1 MREMGGSVKDAILGM
16 VGRSPWG
23 SSGGGHD
30 DGSRDDGVGGD
41 GNPPSGEDGSVGEP
55 APDST
60 AADDG
65 GKPAKSRPKNPWLPE
80 GGAGAAGGPRR
91 AANIEDLFG
100 RRGQRGP
107 GGGGGS
113 GGFPRMPQA
122 PGGKSWVPLLV
133 VAVVAF
139 WMFVTSFHM
148 IDPKEQGIVTT
159 FGKYEK
165 TLSPGVS
172 LTLPWPI
179 QQVSVEDVTS
189 IRRDTI
195 PEGEG
200 EKLMLTGD
208 QNLVDLS
215 YLIRWNIKDLKLY
228 KFQLAEPDETVKE
241 VAEAAMRASV
251 AEVTLDQALSG
262 SGRAEIERSVAANM
276 QALLDAYR
284 AGINIQG
291 VEIKKADPPG
301 QVIDSFR
308 EVLAA
313 QQDAQSDINRAR
325 AWAEQVT
332 ARAEG
337 EAQEFNE
344 VYQQYRLAP
353 EVTRRR
359 MYYETMERVLRE
371 TDKTVV
377 EADGVV
383 PYLPLPEARRSS
395 PAAQPARES
404 N

>member
-1 MREMGGSVKDAILGM
+1 MKDLGGSVKDAILGM
-16 VGRSPWG
+16 AGRNPWG
-23 SSGGGHD
+23 SPGSGHD
-30 DGSRDDGVGGD
+30 DSGDDAPNAGD
-41 GNPPSGEDGSVGEP
+41 AASDDALRGDRP
-55 APDST
+55 

-65 GKPAKSRPKNPWLPE
+65 NRPPKSKPKNPWLPE
-80 GGAGAAGGPRR
+80 GGAGASGGPRR

-107 GGGGGS
+107 GGGPSGGGG

-133 VAVVAF
+133 IAVVAF
-139 WMFVTSFHM
+139 WLLISSFHM
-148 IDPKEQGIVTT
+148 VDPKEQGIVTT
-159 FGKYEK
+159 FGKYER
-165 TLSPGVS
+165 TLTPGVS
-172 LTLPWPI
+172 FTMPWPI
-179 QQVSVEDVTS
+179 QQVEIEDVTS

-228 KFQLAEPDETVKE
+228 KFQLADPDETVKE

-284 AGINIQG
+284 AGVSIQG
-291 VEIKKADPPG
+291 VEIKKADPPE
-301 QVIDSFR
+301 QVIDAFR

-344 VYQQYRLAP
+344 VYEQYRLAP

-359 MYYETMERVLRE
+359 MYYETMERVLRQ

-395 PAAQPARES
+395 PAPAPATPQES

>member
-1 MREMGGSVKDAILGM
+1 MKEMGGSLKDAILGM
-16 VGRSPWG
+16 VGRNPWG
-23 SSGGGHD
+23 SAGGGSD
-30 DGSRDDGVGGD
+30 E
-41 GNPPSGEDGSVGEP
+41 PPSGDNSNGGDAPASDGDGTPP
-55 APDST
+55 A
-60 AADDG
+60 
-65 GKPAKSRPKNPWLPE
+65 KPASKPKNPWLPE

-100 RRGQRGP
+100 RRGQRGGGP
-107 GGGGGS
+107 SGGGGGN
-113 GGFPRMPQA
+113 FPRMPQA
-122 PGGKSWVPLLV
+122 PGGKSWVPLVV
-133 VAVVAF
+133 VAVAAL
-139 WMFVTSFHM
+139 WLLITSFHM

-172 LTLPWPI
+172 FTLPWPI
-179 QQVSVEDVTS
+179 QQVDVEDVTS

-262 SGRAEIERSVAANM
+262 SGRAEIERSVAVNM

-308 EVLAA
+308 KVLSA
-313 QQDAQSDINRAR
+313 QQEAEADINRAR

-383 PYLPLPEARRSS
+383 PYLPLPEARRGSR
-395 PAAQPARES
+395 AATAQAPRTTQES

>member
-1 MREMGGSVKDAILGM
+1 MKDLGGSVKDAIFGM
-16 VGRSPWG
+16 VGRNPWG
-23 SSGGGHD
+23 SSGSGQDGSGDEAPSGDAQPQGDAPSSD
-30 DGSRDDGVGGD
+30 DGNR
-41 GNPPSGEDGSVGEP
+41 PPAS
-55 APDST
+55 
-60 AADDG
+60 
-65 GKPAKSRPKNPWLPE
+65 KPKNPWLPE

-107 GGGGGS
+107 GGGGG
-113 GGFPRMPQA
+113 GNFPRMPQA

-139 WMFVTSFHM
+139 WLLISSFHM
-148 IDPKEQGIVTT
+148 VDPKEQGIVTT
-159 FGKYEK
+159 LGKYER
-165 TLSPGVS
+165 TLTPGVS
-172 LTLPWPI
+172 FTLPWPI
-179 QQVSVEDVTS
+179 QQVEIEDVTS

-228 KFQLAEPDETVKE
+228 KFQLADPDETVKE

-284 AGINIQG
+284 AGVSIQG

-301 QVIDSFR
+301 QVIDAFR

-344 VYQQYRLAP
+344 VYEQYRLAP

-359 MYYETMERVLRE
+359 MYYETMERVLRQ

-383 PYLPLPEARRSS
+383 PYLPLPEARRSA
-395 PAAQPARES
+395 PAPAVPATPRES

>member
-1 MREMGGSVKDAILGM
+1 MGGSVKDAILGM
-16 VGRSPWG
+16 VGRNPWG
-23 SSGGGHD
+23 SSGSG
-30 DGSRDDGVGGD
+30 RDDEV
-41 GNPPSGEDGSVGEP
+41 SGEAAPDGDSP
-55 APDST
+55 APAGEDRPPRS
-60 AADDG
+60 
-65 GKPAKSRPKNPWLPE
+65 KPKNPWLPD
-80 GGAGAAGGPRR
+80 GGAGSAGGPRR

-100 RRGQRGP
+100 RRGGRGP
-107 GGGGGS
+107 GGGPSGGGG

-122 PGGKSWVPLLV
+122 PGGKSWVPLV
-133 VAVVAF
+133 IVAVIAF
-139 WMFVTSFHM
+139 WILLTSFHM
-148 IDPKEQGIVTT
+148 IGPKEQGIVTT
-159 FGKYEK
+159 FGKYER
-165 TLSPGVS
+165 TLGPGVS
-172 LTLPWPI
+172 FTMPWPI
-179 QQVSVEDVTS
+179 QQVEVEDVTS

-228 KFQLAEPDETVKE
+228 TFQLAEPDETVKE
-241 VAEAAMRASV
+241 VAEASMRAAV
-251 AEVTLDQALSG
+251 AEVTLDEALSG
-262 SGRAEIERSVAANM
+262 AGRAEIERSVAANM

-284 AGINIQG
+284 AGVTIQG

-301 QVIDSFR
+301 QVIDAFR

-337 EAQEFNE
+337 EAQEFDE

-359 MYYETMERVLRE
+359 LYYETMERVLRE
-371 TDKTVV
+371 TDSTVV
-377 EADGVV
+377 ETDGVV
-383 PYLPLPEARRSS
+383 PYLPLPETRRSTS
-395 PAAQPARES
+395 PAPQAAPQE
-404 N
+404 NN